1 MTEAVPP
8 AEAFVGPERSWED
21 LLDFLDPSRPGKR
34 GAGRDVEAEARYLQ
48 IVRKLVCF
56 FAGRG
61 CRDAEDLAV
70 ECVLRVAGKCAALDA
85 SARED
90 RAGYFYGVA
99 RNVLHEWWRHELRD
113 SSPRASLRME
123 LARTGSVGGPSWSRE
138 EAVHRCLDQ
147 CMAGLSHRSR
157 RLVQEYYAEG
167 GAAKIEAH
175 QKLAAGLGKSVNALR
190 IEVHRIRAVLRQC
203 VVGCMQ
209 PGTGAAPQ
217 STVGHG

>member
-1 MTEAVPP
+1 MTGPP
-8 AEAFVGPERSWED
+8 ATPEPALLPEKSWED

-34 GAGRDVEAEARYLQ
+34 DPDRDIEAEARYLQ

-70 ECVLRVAGKCAALDA
+70 ECVLRVAGKCGDLDA
-85 SARED
+85 SAYGD

-99 RNVLHEWWRHELRD
+99 RNVLHEWWRDELRD
-113 SSPRASLRME
+113 STKRESLRRE
-123 LARTGSVGGPSWSRE
+123 LARLGVPDRQSWARK

-147 CMAGLSHRSR
+147 CMGELGHRAR
-157 RLVQEYYAEG
+157 RLILTYYGEEG
-167 GAAKIEAH
+167 GAKIASH
-175 QKLAAGLGKSVNALR
+175 RRLAGEFGKSVNALR

-203 VVGCMQ
+203 VIGCVY
-209 PGTGAAPQ
+209 PEAALAFRR
-217 STVGHG
+217 

>member
-1 MTEAVPP
+1 MTEAGPP
-8 AEAFVGPERSWED
+8 AGPLVVPERSWED
-21 LLDFLDPSRPGKR
+21 LLDFLDPARPGKR
-34 GAGRDVEAEARYLQ
+34 GAGRDAEAEARYLQ

-90 RAGYFYGVA
+90 RTGYFYGVA

-113 SSPRASLRME
+113 STKRESLRME
-123 LARTGSVGGPSWSRE
+123 LARTGWVDGPSWSRK

-147 CMAGLSHRSR
+147 CLATLGHRARQLVLS
-157 RLVQEYYAEG
+157 YYGEE

-175 QKLAAGLGKSVNALR
+175 QRLAAELGKSVNALR

-203 VVGCMQ
+203 VVGCVQ
-209 PGTGAAPQ
+209 PEPTGHPKL
-217 STVGHG
+217 SRG